1 MSSLRNL
8 IARRRPPAPVE
19 PAEADPPQSAPD
31 DVGHAA
37 ARPADTCESK
47 HSRLVHDTP
56 VPPEVPRWE
65 LETPMPTMG
74 DEPPI
79 STDTADDL
87 VMQQGPV
94 PAQTERRKVWDLEAD
109 VSAAMADVRNEPSSD
124 AAQEAP
130 IAPVLQEVRPEPEQ
144 SAFPGPAPAPAQGGR
159 VKTRLLGFHANP
171 AVEDVFSKESAPDA
185 QQSVLFPVG
194 WVVIVEGP
202 GRGTCFSLA
211 PGLSTLGRGS
221 DQTIPID
228 FGDDSISRDTHA
240 SIAYDD
246 EENKIL
252 IGHGGKSNL
261 VRLNDKPLVSATEL
275 QHGDQFRIG
284 KTTLRFVALCGDDFS
299 WAGDAG
305 DD

>member
-1 MSSLRNL
+1 MSSFRNL
-8 IARRRPPAPVE
+8 IARRRPPAPAESVAVE
-19 PAEADPPQSAPD
+19 PTRNVPD
-31 DVGHAA
+31 DVGHDATLLTDI
-37 ARPADTCESK
+37 RESK
-47 HSRLVHDTP
+47 HSRQVDETP

-65 LETPMPTMG
+65 IETPMQTMD

-79 STDTADDL
+79 STDMADDL
-87 VMQQGPV
+87 VVQQDAIPT
-94 PAQTERRKVWDLEAD
+94 QTDRRKVWDLDADASATTAD
-109 VSAAMADVRNEPSSD
+109 VSNDSRPCASEETPFV
-124 AAQEAP
+124 
-130 IAPVLQEVRPEPEQ
+130 PVLQEVRPEPEQ
-144 SAFPGPAPAPAQGGR
+144 STFPGPAPVPAQGGR
-159 VKTRLLGFHANP
+159 VKTRLLGFHSNP
-171 AVEDVFSKESAPDA
+171 AVEDVFSKESARDA
-185 QQSVLFPVG
+185 QQSVMFPVG

-211 PGLSTLGRGS
+211 PGLSTVGRGS

-246 EENKIL
+246 EENKVL

-275 QHGDQFRIG
+275 HHGDQFRIG

-299 WAGDAG
+299 WTGDAG